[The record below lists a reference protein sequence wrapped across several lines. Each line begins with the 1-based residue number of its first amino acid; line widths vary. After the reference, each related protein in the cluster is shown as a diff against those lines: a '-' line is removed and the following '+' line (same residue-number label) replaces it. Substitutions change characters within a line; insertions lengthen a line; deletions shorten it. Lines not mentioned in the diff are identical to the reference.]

1 MVLDV
6 RGDADRGRLD
16 GEGKIMSELT
26 CLELSVLLWV
36 AHVLTQAVAARGEFG
51 DAYLF
56 SPRDTEPAAK
66 GLACGRATRALGNYV
81 ENYGPFIAL
90 ALALIATGQGGGWG
104 AVGATIWILARIVYL
119 PIYLMGVIYVRTA
132 LWAISVIGL
141 LMMLYRLVI

>member
-1 MVLDV
+1 MFSLRRFGARRIWRCVLV
-6 RGDADRGRLD
+6 
-16 GEGKIMSELT
+16 
-26 CLELSVLLWV
+26 
-36 AHVLTQAVAARGEFG
+36 QPARH
-51 DAYLF
+51 
-56 SPRDTEPAAK
+56 EPAAK

-119 PIYLMGVIYVRTA
+119 PIYLIGVIYVRTA

-141 LMMLYRLVI
+141 VMMLWRSI

>member
-1 MVLDV
+1 
-6 RGDADRGRLD
+6 
-16 GEGKIMSELT
+16 MSELA

-36 AHVLTQAVAARGEFG
+36 AHVLAQALTARAEFG

-56 SPRDTEPAAK
+56 TPRDTQPTPK

-81 ENYGPFIAL
+81 ENLGPFVAM
-90 ALALIATGQGGGWG
+90 ALALIATGHTGGLG
-104 AVGATIWILARIVYL
+104 ALGATIWILARIVYL

-141 LMMLYRLVI
+141 LMMLARLAWS